1 MVCAIGVVACQAGY
15 SVSCYGLDKLVE
27 CGAAVTML
35 NWGVCRAAS
44 TPFMGRLKANRR
56 CPAGSWEGQP
66 TFC

>member
-44 TPFMGRLKANRR
+44 TPFMGRL
-56 CPAGSWEGQP
+56 
-66 TFC
+66 